1 MKILLIN
8 TDDSMGGA
16 AIACLRLLSVLED
29 EKDIEAKLLVQEKK
43 GYRPDVKA
51 VAESWLEK
59 KRAFGRFVTERLY
72 FRLHEK
78 NKEVRFAFSPANTGI
93 DISQHPLVQE
103 ADILHLHWVNFGFL
117 SIESLKK
124 LFSLGKP
131 IVWTL
136 HDMWAFTG
144 GCHHSG
150 DCENYQVHCGNC
162 LPYLRNPSPNDLSSK
177 VWQRKNE
184 IFGDTD
190 KLPPIQIIGCSQWL
204 ANRASKSSLFKNLP
218 IGAIPNPLDV
228 SIFKP
233 TAKAEAR
240 AKLNLPIDKKLTLF
254 AAAKVTVIWK
264 GFSYFQEALQILKER
279 IDNPQ
284 DIELVIL
291 GESDETI
298 NQTLPFK
305 THALGRITDVEKIAL
320 IYSAADVFTISSIQE
335 NLPNTIME
343 AMACGTP
350 AVGFEVGGI
359 PEMITHQQTGFLA
372 KYKSAENFAEGIK
385 WVLFEADAETLAA
398 NARKKVL
405 ERYSQEV
412 VKERYLEVYKSLSH
426 NSN

>member
-16 AIACLRLLSVLED
+16 AIASLRLLSVLE
-29 EKDIEAKLLVQEKK
+29 EEHDIEAKLLVQEKK
-43 GYRPDVKA
+43 RNRADVIP
-51 VAESWLEK
+51 VAQSWLDK
-59 KRAFGRFVTERLY
+59 KRAFIRFVTERLY
-72 FRLHEK
+72 FRQYEK

-117 SIESLKK
+117 SINSLKK

-150 DCENYQVHCGNC
+150 DCENYQGHCGNC
-162 LPYLRNPSPNDLSSK
+162 LPYLRNPSPDDLSAK
-177 VWQRKNE
+177 VWQRKHE
-184 IFGDTD
+184 IFGDMTQ
-190 KLPPIQIIGCSQWL
+190 LPPIQIVGCSEWL
-204 ANRASKSSLFKNLP
+204 ANRARKSNLFKNLS
-218 IGAIPNPLDV
+218 ISAIPNPLDINV
-228 SIFKP
+228 FKP
-233 TAKAEAR
+233 TTKAEAR
-240 AKLNLPIDKKLTLF
+240 AKLNLPIDKKLILF

-264 GFSYFQEALQILKER
+264 GFSYFQESLRILKEQVS
-279 IDNPQ
+279 NP
-284 DIELVIL
+284 DEIELVIL
-291 GESDETI
+291 GESDAEL
-298 NQTLPFK
+298 NQMLPFK
-305 THALGRITDVEKIAL
+305 THALGRISDVEKIAL
-320 IYSAADVFTISSIQE
+320 IYSAADVFTIPSIQE

-359 PEMITHQQTGFLA
+359 PEMIEHQQTGYLA
-372 KYKSAENFAEGIK
+372 TYKSAENFAEGIK
-385 WVLFEADAETLAA
+385 WILFEADAKALAN

-405 ERYSQEV
+405 ENYSQAV
-412 VKERYLEVYKSLSH
+412 VKERYLGVYRSFSV
-426 NSN
+426 

>member
-16 AIACLRLLSVLED
+16 AIACLRLLSVLEE

-43 GYRPDVKA
+43 RSRADVEA
-51 VAESWLEK
+51 VAKSWFGK
-59 KRAFGRFVTERLY
+59 KKALARFAIERLY
-72 FRLHEK
+72 FRLFEQSK
-78 NKEVRFAFSPANTGI
+78 KVRFAFSPANTGI
-93 DISQHPLVQE
+93 DISQHPLVQQ

-150 DCENYQVHCGNC
+150 NCENYQAHCGNC
-162 LPYLRNPSPNDLSSK
+162 LPYLRNPSPNDLSAR
-177 VWQRKNE
+177 VWQQKNQ
-184 IFGDTD
+184 IFGKFA

-204 ANRASKSSLFKNLP
+204 ANRARKSSLFKHLP
-218 IGAIPNPLDV
+218 IGAIPNPLDIT
-228 SIFKP
+228 IFKP
-233 TAKAEAR
+233 SAQAEAR
-240 AKLNLPIDKKLTLF
+240 VKLNLPLDKKLILF

-264 GFSYFQEALQILKER
+264 GFSYFQEALQLLKEQ
-279 IDNPQ
+279 ISNPQ

-291 GESDETI
+291 GESDEDL
-298 NQTLPFK
+298 NKALPFR
-305 THALGRITDVEKIAL
+305 THTLGRISDVDQVAL

-359 PEMITHQQTGFLA
+359 PEMIAHQQTGYLA
-372 KYKSAENFAEGIK
+372 AYKSAEDFATGIK
-385 WVLFEADAETLAA
+385 WVLFEANAEVLAN
-398 NARKKVL
+398 NARRKVL
-405 ERYSQEV
+405 DNYSQQV
-412 VKERYLEVYKSLSH
+412 VKEKYLEVYKAL
-426 NSN
+426 NV